1 MNLLE
6 HLQRLD
12 DNTTSRKRRELLICE
27 LMLKDEELRDISS
40 LRTGYKIARER
51 FIEEVIQDTDP
62 WLYERLKTSN
72 SKMPIFD
79 VESLIQDWK
88 GSR

>member
-6 HLQRLD
+6 HLQMLD
-12 DNTTSRKRRELLICE
+12 DNTTSRKRRELRICE

-51 FIEEVIQDTDP
+51 FIEEVIKDTDP

-72 SKMPIFD
+72 SKMPILD

-88 GSR
+88 DSR